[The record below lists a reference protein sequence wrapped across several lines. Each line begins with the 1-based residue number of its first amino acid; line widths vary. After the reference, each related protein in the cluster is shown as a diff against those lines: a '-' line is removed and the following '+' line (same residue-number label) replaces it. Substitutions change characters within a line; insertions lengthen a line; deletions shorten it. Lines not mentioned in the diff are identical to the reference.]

1 MILKN
6 NFLPPPYIL
15 IQDSNRLE
23 APSFE
28 MNSKNKFAPILLR
41 LSLPLKPCLDKFK
54 EMPYDFFCPSVQTE
68 LADRTCKICSLYFA
82 TKKSAKYH
90 KAQVHKKEMK
100 VSKIRPLKLIAR
112 RENEILCHVAKT
124 SDTEVVAEWLQEE
137 FIDTTGL
144 DVPKDLTED
153 DAPSIPVIKDIKDW
167 MANHNPFEEE
177 NSKL

>member
-15 IQDSNRLE
+15 IQNSNRLE

-28 MNSKNKFAPILLR
+28 MNGKNKFAPILLR

-68 LADRTCKICSLYFA
+68 LADRTCKVCSLYFA

-90 KAQVHKKEMK
+90 KAQVHKRESN
-100 VSKIRPLKLIAR
+100 VSKTRPLKLIAR

-124 SDTEVVAEWLQEE
+124 SDTDVVAEWLQEE
-137 FIDTTGL
+137 FLDTTGL
-144 DVPKDLTED
+144 DVPEESTED
-153 DAPSIPVIKDIKDW
+153 DAPIPIIKDIKDW